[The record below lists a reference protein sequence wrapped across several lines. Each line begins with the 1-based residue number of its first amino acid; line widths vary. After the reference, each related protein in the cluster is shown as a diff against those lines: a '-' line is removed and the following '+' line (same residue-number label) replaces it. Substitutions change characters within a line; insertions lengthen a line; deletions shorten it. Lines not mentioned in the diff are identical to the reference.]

1 MDDLEYEKKKL
12 EKVEEELE
20 EIQSGEEQILRTLPK
35 KYGNNP
41 VLLSNLMSSTATK
54 ITNIARMKEKPYFA
68 RIDFKEDKKPNKEK
82 LYIGKV
88 GVTDLDGN
96 VVITDWRAPVS
107 TLYYDANLG
116 KVEYNAPEGKIKGEL
131 SLKRQIII
139 QNKNVEEIFD
149 VDSVSDDELLKP
161 YLGASA
167 DNRLKNIVASIQSE
181 QNNIIRKSIEEN
193 LIVQGVAGSGKTT
206 VALHRIAYL
215 MYNNANRYKANQFMV
230 IGPNRFFINYIS
242 NVLPDL
248 DASNAV
254 QVTYEELASDFTCEK
269 LIFED
274 STKKLSDIIDKK
286 APKDYLKFKS
296 SLKYK
301 ELLEKYLNNYEK
313 TVISDTGVIINNIP
327 VLSKDEVMETFN
339 EVIGECLEQRLDMTA
354 RVLSNR
360 IKNDDTIYNR
370 VKNRMLE
377 LEKNEEN
384 IDKKRKI
391 AKQELDM
398 LKDLTNTG
406 FEKQIKKYVSIS
418 NLKSINIYKEFVE
431 NVDKLYL
438 ENDVDINSLKENTL
452 KSLKSRIIENEDI
465 AAIMFIRL
473 YLFGNGE
480 YKNIKCVVIDEAQDF
495 GIFSYFV
502 LKKLLSN
509 ATFSIFGDMAQG
521 IYSYRAIGDWNEI
534 KENVIFD
541 AEFLNL
547 KKSYRTSIEIMN
559 EANKVSEAIGLGRA
573 NPVIRSSGPI
583 SKTNIEKDK
592 EALYIVNRVKEYQS
606 QGFKSIAIV
615 YKDQTNMMELN
626 RLLKKEKIESEI
638 IYKDQEKYNGGV
650 CILTSYLSK
659 GLEFDVVIIADAD
672 DSIYLSNNILDMK
685 LLYVAMTRALHHL
698 DITYENDVILPLQNL
713 KNDYNNLTRKYF

>member
-88 GVTDLDGN
+88 GVIDLDGK

-181 QNNIIRKSIEEN
+181 QNNIIRKSIEKN

-313 TVISDTGVIINNIP
+313 TVISDAGVIINNIQ

-391 AKQELDM
+391 AKQELNM

-418 NLKSINIYKEFVE
+418 NLKSINIYKDFVE

-583 SKTNIEKDK
+583 IKTNIEKDK

-685 LLYVAMTRALHHL
+685 LLYVAMTRALHKL
-698 DITYENDVILPLQNL
+698 ELI
-713 KNDYNNLTRKYF
+713 YNNNICKYLK

>member
-41 VLLSNLMSSTATK
+41 ILLSNLMSSTATK

-88 GVTDLDGN
+88 GVIDLDGK

-181 QNNIIRKSIEEN
+181 QNNIIRKSIEKN

-313 TVISDTGVIINNIP
+313 TVISDTGVIINNIQ

-391 AKQELDM
+391 AKQELNM

-418 NLKSINIYKEFVE
+418 NLKSINIYKDFVE

-559 EANKVSEAIGLGRA
+559 EANKVSEAIGLGKA

-583 SKTNIEKDK
+583 IKTNIEKDK

-685 LLYVAMTRALHHL
+685 LLYVAMTRALHKL
-698 DITYENDVILPLQNL
+698 ELI
-713 KNDYNNLTRKYF
+713 YNNNICKYLK

>member
-313 TVISDTGVIINNIP
+313 TVISDTGVIINNIQ

-391 AKQELDM
+391 AKQELNM

-418 NLKSINIYKEFVE
+418 NLKSINIYKDFVE

-473 YLFGNGE
+473 YLFGNGV

-583 SKTNIEKDK
+583 IKTNIGKDK

-685 LLYVAMTRALHHL
+685 LLYVAMTRALHKL
-698 DITYENDVILPLQNL
+698 ELI
-713 KNDYNNLTRKYF
+713 YNNNICKYLK

>member
-583 SKTNIEKDK
+583 IKTNIEKDK

-685 LLYVAMTRALHHL
+685 LLYVAMTRALHKL
-698 DITYENDVILPLQNL
+698 ELI
-713 KNDYNNLTRKYF
+713 YNNNICKYLK

>member
-181 QNNIIRKSIEEN
+181 QNNIIRKSIEKN

-286 APKDYLKFKS
+286 ATKDYLKFKS

-313 TVISDTGVIINNIP
+313 TVISDTGVIINNIQ

-541 AEFLNL
+541 ADFLNL

-583 SKTNIEKDK
+583 IKTNIEKDK

-606 QGFKSIAIV
+606 QGFKLIAIV

-685 LLYVAMTRALHHL
+685 LLYVAMTRALHKL
-698 DITYENDVILPLQNL
+698 ELI
-713 KNDYNNLTRKYF
+713 YNNNICKYLK

>member
-20 EIQSGEEQILRTLPK
+20 EIQFGEEQILRTLPK

-88 GVTDLDGN
+88 GVIDLDGK

-181 QNNIIRKSIEEN
+181 QNNIIRKSIEKN

-313 TVISDTGVIINNIP
+313 TVISDAGVIINNIQ

-391 AKQELDM
+391 AKQELNM

-418 NLKSINIYKEFVE
+418 NLKSINIYKNFVE

-583 SKTNIEKDK
+583 IKTNIEKDK

-685 LLYVAMTRALHHL
+685 LLYVAMTRALHKL
-698 DITYENDVILPLQNL
+698 ELI
-713 KNDYNNLTRKYF
+713 YNNNICKYLK

>member
-88 GVTDLDGN
+88 GVIDLDGK

-181 QNNIIRKSIEEN
+181 QNNIIRKSIEKN

-313 TVISDTGVIINNIP
+313 TVISDTGVIINNIQ

-391 AKQELDM
+391 AKQELNM

-418 NLKSINIYKEFVE
+418 NLKSINIYKDFVE

-473 YLFGNGE
+473 YLFGNGV

-583 SKTNIEKDK
+583 IKTNIEKDK
-592 EALYIVNRVKEYQS
+592 EALYIVNKVKEYQS

-685 LLYVAMTRALHHL
+685 LLYVAMTRALHKL
-698 DITYENDVILPLQNL
+698 ELI
-713 KNDYNNLTRKYF
+713 YNNNICKYLK

>member
-88 GVTDLDGN
+88 GVIDLDGK

-313 TVISDTGVIINNIP
+313 TVISDTGVIINNIQ

-391 AKQELDM
+391 AKQELNM

-418 NLKSINIYKEFVE
+418 NLKSINIYKDFVE

-559 EANKVSEAIGLGRA
+559 EANKVSEAIGLGKA

-583 SKTNIEKDK
+583 IKTNIEKDK

-615 YKDQTNMMELN
+615 YKDQTNMMDLN

-685 LLYVAMTRALHHL
+685 LLYVAMTRALHKL
-698 DITYENDVILPLQNL
+698 ELI
-713 KNDYNNLTRKYF
+713 YNNNICKYLK

>member
-88 GVTDLDGN
+88 GVIDLDGK

-107 TLYYDANLG
+107 TLYYDTNLG

-181 QNNIIRKSIEEN
+181 QNNIIRKSIEKN

-313 TVISDTGVIINNIP
+313 TVISDTGVIINNIQ

-418 NLKSINIYKEFVE
+418 NLKSINIYKDFVE

-583 SKTNIEKDK
+583 IKTNIEKDK

-685 LLYVAMTRALHHL
+685 LLYVAMTRALHKL
-698 DITYENDVILPLQNL
+698 ELI
-713 KNDYNNLTRKYF
+713 YNNNICKYLK

>member
-88 GVTDLDGN
+88 GVIDLDGK

-181 QNNIIRKSIEEN
+181 QNNIIRKSIEKN

-301 ELLEKYLNNYEK
+301 ELLKKYLNNYEK
-313 TVISDTGVIINNIP
+313 TVISDTGVIINNIQ

-391 AKQELDM
+391 AKQELNM

-418 NLKSINIYKEFVE
+418 NLKSINIYKDFVE

-473 YLFGNGE
+473 YLFGNGV

-583 SKTNIEKDK
+583 IKTNIEKDK

-685 LLYVAMTRALHHL
+685 LLYVAMTRALHKL
-698 DITYENDVILPLQNL
+698 ELI
-713 KNDYNNLTRKYF
+713 YNNNICKYLK

>member
-88 GVTDLDGN
+88 GVIDLDGK

-181 QNNIIRKSIEEN
+181 QNNIIRKSIEKN

-286 APKDYLKFKS
+286 APNDYLKFKS

-391 AKQELDM
+391 AKQELNM

-418 NLKSINIYKEFVE
+418 NLKSINIYKDFVE

-541 AEFLNL
+541 ADFLNL

-583 SKTNIEKDK
+583 IKTNIEKDK

-685 LLYVAMTRALHHL
+685 LLYVAMTRALHKL
-698 DITYENDVILPLQNL
+698 ELI
-713 KNDYNNLTRKYF
+713 YNNNICKYLK

>member
-88 GVTDLDGN
+88 GVIDLDGK

-181 QNNIIRKSIEEN
+181 QNNIIRKSIEKN

-286 APKDYLKFKS
+286 ATKDYLKFKS

-391 AKQELDM
+391 AKQELNM

-418 NLKSINIYKEFVE
+418 NLKSINIYKDFVE

-541 AEFLNL
+541 ADFLNL

-583 SKTNIEKDK
+583 IKTNIEKDK

-685 LLYVAMTRALHHL
+685 LLYVAMTRALHKL
-698 DITYENDVILPLQNL
+698 ELI
-713 KNDYNNLTRKYF
+713 YNNNICKYLK

>member
-88 GVTDLDGN
+88 GVIDLDGK

-286 APKDYLKFKS
+286 ATKDYLKFKS

-313 TVISDTGVIINNIP
+313 TVISDTGVIINNIQ

-541 AEFLNL
+541 ADFLNL

-583 SKTNIEKDK
+583 IKTNIEKDK

-685 LLYVAMTRALHHL
+685 LLYVAMTRALHKL
-698 DITYENDVILPLQNL
+698 ELI
-713 KNDYNNLTRKYF
+713 YNNNICKYLK

>member
-313 TVISDTGVIINNIP
+313 TVISDTGVIINNIQ

-377 LEKNEEN
+377 LEKNEDN

-418 NLKSINIYKEFVE
+418 NLKSINIYKDFVE

-583 SKTNIEKDK
+583 IKTNIEKDK

-685 LLYVAMTRALHHL
+685 LLYVAMTRALHKL
-698 DITYENDVILPLQNL
+698 ELI
-713 KNDYNNLTRKYF
+713 YNNNICKYLK

>member
-181 QNNIIRKSIEEN
+181 QNNIIRKSIEKN

-313 TVISDTGVIINNIP
+313 TVISDTGVIINNIQ
-327 VLSKDEVMETFN
+327 VLSKNEVMETFN

-583 SKTNIEKDK
+583 IKTNIEKDK

-685 LLYVAMTRALHHL
+685 LLYVAMTRALHKL
-698 DITYENDVILPLQNL
+698 ELI
-713 KNDYNNLTRKYF
+713 YNNNICKYLK

>member
-88 GVTDLDGN
+88 GVIDLDGK

-313 TVISDTGVIINNIP
+313 TVISDTGVIINNIQ

-583 SKTNIEKDK
+583 IKTNIEKDK

-685 LLYVAMTRALHHL
+685 LLYVAMTRALHKL
-698 DITYENDVILPLQNL
+698 ELI
-713 KNDYNNLTRKYF
+713 YNNNICKYLK

>member
-88 GVTDLDGN
+88 GVIDLDGK

-181 QNNIIRKSIEEN
+181 QNNIIRKSIEKN

-313 TVISDTGVIINNIP
+313 TVISDTGVIINNIQ

-391 AKQELDM
+391 AKQELNM

-418 NLKSINIYKEFVE
+418 NLKSINIYKDFVE

-559 EANKVSEAIGLGRA
+559 EANKVSEAIGLGKA

-583 SKTNIEKDK
+583 IKTNIEKDK

-615 YKDQTNMMELN
+615 YKDQTNMMDLN

-685 LLYVAMTRALHHL
+685 LLYVAMTRALHKL
-698 DITYENDVILPLQNL
+698 ELI
-713 KNDYNNLTRKYF
+713 YNNNICKYLK

>member
-88 GVTDLDGN
+88 GVIDLDGK

-181 QNNIIRKSIEEN
+181 QNNIIRKSIEKN

-286 APKDYLKFKS
+286 APNDYLKFKS

-313 TVISDTGVIINNIP
+313 TVISDTGVIINNIQ

-391 AKQELDM
+391 AKQELNM

-418 NLKSINIYKEFVE
+418 NLKSINIYKNFVE

-583 SKTNIEKDK
+583 IKTNIEKDK

-685 LLYVAMTRALHHL
+685 LLYVAMTRALHKL
-698 DITYENDVILPLQNL
+698 ELI
-713 KNDYNNLTRKYF
+713 YNNNICKYLK